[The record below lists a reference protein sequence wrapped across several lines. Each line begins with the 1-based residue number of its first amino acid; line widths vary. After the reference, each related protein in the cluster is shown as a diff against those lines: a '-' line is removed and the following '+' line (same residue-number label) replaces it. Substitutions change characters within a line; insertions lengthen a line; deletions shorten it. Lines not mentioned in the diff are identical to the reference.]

1 MSATL
6 RPKMPDPFESRP
18 AEESAVSGAAHII
31 GRSPRIQRIFRFV
44 SKIAPT
50 ESAVLITG
58 ESGTGKELLAR
69 SIHYQSRRAHRP
81 FLAINCGALPENLLE
96 SELFGHVRGSFTG
109 ATTDK
114 KGLFEQADG
123 GTLFLDEVGE
133 LLQPSQVK
141 LLRVLQDGEV
151 RRVGANTSVRVDVR
165 IISATNRDLRAAM
178 EQGVFREDLYYRLNV
193 FQIEIPPLR
202 DRRED
207 IPLLAAYFLD
217 RYAVKMRKSVAGF
230 SPEAQELLLRYA
242 YPGNVRELENAVQR
256 AVALA
261 EDSVIRPEDLP
272 PPLRQRERPRLEGP
286 KGGLEVPDGLTLED
300 VESLYI
306 RRTLEVVGGNSSE
319 AARRLGVSR
328 STLWRKLKKRDRQ
341 EGSRHDG

>member
-1 MSATL
+1 
-6 RPKMPDPFESRP
+6 MPDPPDPRGPDESP
-18 AEESAVSGAAHII
+18 VTGAANII
-31 GRSPRIQRIFRFV
+31 GRSPRIQRIFRFI

-69 SIHYQSRRAHRP
+69 SIHYQSRRAHKP
-81 FLAINCGALPENLLE
+81 FLALNCGALPENLLE

-109 ATTDK
+109 ATSDK

-151 RRVGANTSVRVDVR
+151 RRVGANVSVRVDVR
-165 IISATNRDLRAAM
+165 IISATNRDLRADM
-178 EQGVFREDLYYRLNV
+178 EEGRFREDLYYRLNV

-202 DRRED
+202 ERRED
-207 IPLLAAYFLD
+207 IPLLAAYFLE
-217 RYAVKMRKSVAGF
+217 RYATKMKKAVSDF
-230 SPEAQELLLRYA
+230 SPEAQELLLRYP

-261 EDSVIRPEDLP
+261 EDVVIRPEDLP
-272 PPLRQRERPRLEGP
+272 PLLRRRERRQPRRPGWPSQRVRRAAPLARTEMDRHRASGLQSPRRPPLACRPWSRPVHRRGP
-286 KGGLEVPDGLTLED
+286 
-300 VESLYI
+300 
-306 RRTLEVVGGNSSE
+306 
-319 AARRLGVSR
+319 ARRG
-328 STLWRKLKKRDRQ
+328 
-341 EGSRHDG
+341 

>member
-1 MSATL
+1 MVSKT
-6 RPKMPDPFESRP
+6 PPPEFEGDGP
-18 AEESAVSGAAHII
+18 AAIHII

-50 ESAVLITG
+50 ESAVILTG

-69 SIHYQSRRAHRP
+69 SIHYQSPRVHLP

-109 ATTDK
+109 ASMDK

-133 LLQPSQVK
+133 LALPSQVK

-151 RRVGANTSVRVDVR
+151 RRVGSNSPTRVDVR

-178 EQGVFREDLYYRLNV
+178 ADGEFREDLYYRLNV
-193 FQIEIPPLR
+193 FQIELPALR

-207 IPLLAAYFLD
+207 IPLLAGFFLD
-217 RYAVKMRKSVAGF
+217 RVSSKMNKVVKGF
-230 SPEAQELLLRYA
+230 SDEAQVLIMRYP
-242 YPGNVRELENAVQR
+242 YPGNVRELENAIQR

-261 EDSVIRPEDLP
+261 EDDLIRPEDLP
-272 PPLRQRERPRLEGP
+272 PRMRETRQPQIEGP
-286 KGGLEVPDGLTLED
+286 RGAIEVPDGLSLED
-300 VESLYI
+300 VETIYI
-306 RRTLEVVGGNSSE
+306 RRTMEQVEGNVSK
-319 AARRLGVSR
+319 AARRLGIGR
-328 STLWRKLKKRDRQ
+328 STLWRKLKRLEKQ
-341 EGSRHDG
+341 